1 MRDNV
6 AATDMFNFLSCVYV
20 IKEVAN
26 MKLHVT
32 IDLQDHLLHR
42 NGSAY
47 SDLNMLQE
55 NQHTFEFKITN
66 VKQIYV
72 LITLHSFDV
81 GVLVQV
87 MRFCWLDRKYDY
99 FLV

>member
-32 IDLQDHLLHR
+32 IDLQDHLLQR
-42 NGSAY
+42 RGSA
-47 SDLNMLQE
+47 SRILRKK
-55 NQHTFEFKITN
+55 QHEFG
-66 VKQIYV
+66 
-72 LITLHSFDV
+72 D
-81 GVLVQV
+81 
-87 MRFCWLDRKYDY
+87 
-99 FLV
+99 

>member
-1 MRDNV
+1 MWDSV

-32 IDLQDHLLHR
+32 IDLQDHLLPK

-47 SDLNMLQE
+47 SDLNMLE
-55 NQHTFEFKITN
+55 EKQHTFWT
-66 VKQIYV
+66 
-72 LITLHSFDV
+72 
-81 GVLVQV
+81 
-87 MRFCWLDRKYDY
+87 
-99 FLV
+99 